1 MYYVNNIF
9 HIVIDYIILYI
20 CSLLSTLVNTF
31 SVVSNDDKIM
41 ITNNSDTPYLLPWLS
56 VWLISVV
63 QGPISQIQRPTAA

>member
-1 MYYVNNIF
+1 MTATMYYVNNIF

-41 ITNNSDTPYLLPWLS
+41 ITNNSDTPYLLP
-56 VWLISVV
+56 
-63 QGPISQIQRPTAA
+63 